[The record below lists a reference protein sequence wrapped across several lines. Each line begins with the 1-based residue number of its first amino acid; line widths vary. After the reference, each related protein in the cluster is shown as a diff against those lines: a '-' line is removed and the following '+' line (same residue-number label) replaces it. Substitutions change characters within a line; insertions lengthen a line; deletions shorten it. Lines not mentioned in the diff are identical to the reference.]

1 MHLKSVNR
9 SFELGFPCRSS
20 PASCSLFKSENTLSF
35 GSLFR
40 LVVTLQRHHSER
52 CHSVSSAKSTRFVQ
66 VVHYDVTYVP
76 CFMYLTPSG
85 TAMAKTGVPHSK
97 THVLD
102 GLQKVMS
109 GAHPE
114 CKLAR
119 RRLAEKVRK
128 RQQAVYE
135 RAKAAWEAQGRKRK
149 EQENSEKGSEATL
162 GNVPKLEGP

>member
-1 MHLKSVNR
+1 M
-9 SFELGFPCRSS
+9 
-20 PASCSLFKSENTLSF
+20 
-35 GSLFR
+35 
-40 LVVTLQRHHSER
+40 VTLQRHHSER
-52 CHSVSSAKSTRFVQ
+52 CHSVSFAKFTRFVQ

-85 TAMAKTGVPHSK
+85 TAMARTGVPHSK

>member
-1 MHLKSVNR
+1 MSTVLPSWGFLAGVS
-9 SFELGFPCRSS
+9 SFLQPFPNQKSS
-20 PASCSLFKSENTLSF
+20 PFSSLA
-35 GSLFR
+35 FR
-40 LVVTLQRHHSER
+40 LVATLERHHSEG
-52 CHSVSSAKSTRFVQ
+52 CHSISFAKYAHFVQ

-85 TAMAKTGVPHSK
+85 MAMAKTGAPHSK

-149 EQENSEKGSEATL
+149 EQENGEKGVEAAL
-162 GNVPKLEGP
+162 GSVAKLEGP